1 VHRLPSILWLFLL
14 ASFFALTR
22 GPGPHFFY
30 LGGIQVNEPDH
41 AAWVRAL
48 DGGGFN
54 TVALTVYARQGDWD
68 SANLWWD
75 AETPAVDGDDWV
87 VHEIRAARRQRLHT
101 VLILRTALDHAF
113 ERNKFL
119 WHGMIQPATDEALA
133 DWFERYRGFV
143 VRWAEIAEREGVDVL
158 AIGSELGSLTS
169 TVPVES
175 IPALEEYW
183 SNPEKVA
190 DERRQRLEV
199 DSLADERRV
208 AVRGHE
214 DHPSVASYLTDHDQA
229 HADWARRVAHL
240 DEADPVAAINRR
252 RRLLDRGWRR
262 LAAAARERYSGEL
275 TYAANFD
282 QYEAVGFW
290 DAFDVIGINA
300 YFPLLEEW
308 IPESERGELAGR
320 FEARWSSLLSSLDGF
335 RRRVG
340 LAGHR
345 ILFTEIGYAAR
356 ELATAQPWS
365 VEGASVLPSAAGPR
379 LVVWNEQPI
388 DPRERALALRGLCSA
403 EAARGG
409 DLLAGL
415 LYWKLSTVASH
426 RDVEPF
432 VLIVGPEAPPDPL
445 AAELE
450 RCGRV
455 LSGPALAPSG
465 LG

>member
-1 VHRLPSILWLFLL
+1 MRRLPSILWLLLVASLL
-14 ASFFALTR
+14 ALSR
-22 GPGPHFFY
+22 GPGPHAFY

-48 DGGGFN
+48 EDGGFN

-75 AETPAVDGDDWV
+75 AETAAIDGDDWI
-87 VHEIRAARRQRLHT
+87 VHEIRAARRQGLRT

-158 AIGSELGSLTS
+158 AIGSELSSLTS
-169 TVPVES
+169 TVPVDA

-190 DERRQRLEV
+190 GERRRRLEV
-199 DSLADERRV
+199 DPLADERRV

-214 DHPSVASYLTDHDQA
+214 DYPSVASYLTDHDRV

-252 RRLLDRGWRR
+252 RRLLEAGWRR
-262 LAAAARERYSGEL
+262 LAAAARELYSGEL

-282 QYEAVGFW
+282 QYAAVGFW
-290 DAFDVIGINA
+290 DAFDLIGINA
-300 YFPLLEEW
+300 YFPLLDEW
-308 IPESERGELAGR
+308 VPAGERGELEGR
-320 FEARWSSLLSSLDGF
+320 FEARWSSLLGSLDAF
-335 RRRVG
+335 RRRLG
-340 LAGHR
+340 LARHR
-345 ILFTEIGYAAR
+345 VLFTEIGYGTR
-356 ELATAQPWS
+356 ELASVQPWS
-365 VEGASVLPSAAGPR
+365 AEGAVVLPSAAGPR
-379 LVVWNEQPI
+379 LVVWDEQPT
-388 DPRERALALRGLCSA
+388 DPRERALAVRGLCRA

-426 RDVEPF
+426 RDIEPF

-450 RCGRV
+450 RCGR
-455 LSGPALAPSG
+455 LLASSG
-465 LG
+465 